1 MVLLVN
7 LQLIA
12 GLYFFTQIL
21 EAFERDQKSAIHGV
35 SVENTCV
42 GGGDDRFN
50 SCYFQACRSMLPGGA
65 TPEVV
70 TCDNDGEF
78 AFCPVFTGEGN
89 IPVREARL
97 RSWYTREGILSV
109 HFSLFGIFQ
118 AVDRKMYGKYAL
130 SGILSVHFSLFG
142 IFQAVDQVGSR
153 NNLVG
158 IYILAQNKGF
168 PFYGF

>member
-7 LQLIA
+7 LQLSA
-12 GLYFFTQIL
+12 GLYFLPPIL

-70 TCDNDGEF
+70 TCDNDGEL
-78 AFCPVFTGEGN
+78 AFCPVFTGVGN
-89 IPVREARL
+89 IPVWVARL
-97 RSWYTREGILSV
+97 RSWSTRAGIHVIHLT
-109 HFSLFGIFQ
+109 LFVIF
-118 AVDRKMYGKYAL
+118 AYYD
-130 SGILSVHFSLFG
+130 
-142 IFQAVDQVGSR
+142 
-153 NNLVG
+153 
-158 IYILAQNKGF
+158 LATS
-168 PFYGF
+168 

>member
-42 GGGDDRFN
+42 GVSLGQPSVGGGDDRLH
-50 SCYFQACRSMLPGGA
+50 SCYPHACRSMLPGRA
-65 TPEVV
+65 TPESV
-70 TCDNDGEF
+70 TCENDGEF
-78 AFCPVFTGEGN
+78 AFCPGLTGEGN
-89 IPVREARL
+89 IPVREARR
-97 RSWYTREGILSV
+97 RSWYTRE
-109 HFSLFGIFQ
+109 
-118 AVDRKMYGKYAL
+118 
-130 SGILSVHFSLFG
+130 GILSVHFSLFG